1 MQINTDT
8 ELNIYDIHSV
18 EKLFGRT
25 TVYITSK
32 KEESGRGGK
41 LRGRTD
47 RENWIDYEWR
57 RVFSNSLGG
66 NR

>member
-47 RENWIDYEWR
+47 REN
-57 RVFSNSLGG
+57 
-66 NR
+66 